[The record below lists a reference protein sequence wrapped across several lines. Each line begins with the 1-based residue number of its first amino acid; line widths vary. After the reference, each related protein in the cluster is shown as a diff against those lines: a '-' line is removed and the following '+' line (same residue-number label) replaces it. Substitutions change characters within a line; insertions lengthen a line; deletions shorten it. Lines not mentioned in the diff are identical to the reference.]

1 MDNEANMSFEKYK
14 KLINEAFEQRDQIS
28 PRTDDDELRE
38 VVRYI
43 IDEIDR
49 GELRVAEKV

>member
-28 PRTDDDELRE
+28 PRTDDDE
-38 VVRYI
+38 RYYYLS
-43 IDEIDR
+43 D
-49 GELRVAEKV
+49 